1 MSKIKN
7 AKNKLKSRIAAIKKI
22 NDDPKGTVDNVYD
35 TYLSDLPSTDAL
47 FGKKLDDY
55 LERRKKKIDNKE
67 DIFSQIMEIF
77 DSFMGSNRPSP
88 ETIPEPPNRRPDP
101 PKLFSRKR
109 LQLHARNSA
118 QITAENA
125 KRIILDNVKKSF
137 FASDGICGTE
147 QTISVNSLTLK
158 PQEFDF
164 LNVFTVNP
172 TSATGQIVYE
182 PTNTSDGLKV
192 NRELY
197 ESFSGTIFEMLDNN
211 NSILFDMDWN
221 TSNQEW
227 TLSGLMGDGN
237 YNVEEFFNDY
247 YSSIE
252 LPDIEH
258 IIKTS
263 MLMTIQSNE
272 SNPLFDKGMNN
283 VNRLLTKLFAFCGSP
298 TNNQDLVS
306 QNAVDLL
313 NENDQ
318 TLELFFDFDDVE
330 GIDIDGEDARLRK
343 VLRFT
348 DCNNFEVPVNNTTI
362 EDFIKLGYRKSE
374 NELIDSTFIR
384 AATDAS
390 ILSNSTIPIEQLNLS
405 LLNTFILNIPK
416 ALVLSVLTPKIFLPV
431 IIIYKIV
438 KYGIN
443 EVVDVLVSIKNL
455 SLLFFTI
462 VEDLFWFFLREFWK
476 LIKVDLLAF
485 ITRIVLKILK
495 NKHKRYIV
503 IITALISILTKIL
516 EEEINNCFDIFNVVL
531 KSIDLALSAPAPFN
545 IPGILLG
552 FSDFLPG
559 YSQDR
564 ALLNIL
570 ERMENAG
577 VTMGPL
583 FGEDN
588 LLPSIVKSIIDGNTE
603 EIDTNSFVKV
613 SNKQITIPT
622 PLGPIII
629 PPGIL
634 NSSGKLI

>member
-1 MSKIKN
+1 MSKVKN

-22 NDDPKGTVDNVYD
+22 NDDPRGTVDNVYD
-35 TYLSDLPSTDAL
+35 TYLNDLPSTDTL

-77 DSFMGSNRPSP
+77 DSFMGPNRPSP
-88 ETIPEPPNRRPDP
+88 QSPDRRLDP
-101 PKLFSRKR
+101 LNLFSRKR
-109 LQLHARNSA
+109 IQLHARNSA
-118 QITAENA
+118 QITLENA
-125 KRIILDNVKKSF
+125 KRIILDNIKKSF

-172 TSATGQIVYE
+172 TTATGQIVYE

-192 NRELY
+192 NRDLY

-237 YNVEEFFNDY
+237 YNIEEFFNDY

-252 LPDIEH
+252 LPDIGH

-263 MLMTIQSNE
+263 MLMTVQSNE

-306 QNAVDLL
+306 QNAVDLF

-348 DCNNFEVPVNNTTI
+348 DCNNFEVPVNNTMI
-362 EDFIKLGYRKSE
+362 EDFIRLGYRKSE
-374 NELIDSTFIR
+374 NDLIDSTFRR

-390 ILSNSTIPIEQLNLS
+390 TLSNSTIPMEQLNLS

-438 KYGIN
+438 KYGIDQS
-443 EVVDVLVSIKNL
+443 VDVLVSIKNL

-462 VEDLFWFFLREFWK
+462 VKDLFWFFLREFWK
-476 LIKVDLLAF
+476 VIKVELLSF
-485 ITRIVLKILK
+485 ITRIVLRILK

-503 IITALISILTKIL
+503 IITALISILTRIL
-516 EEEINNCFDIFNVVL
+516 EEEIDNCFDIFNVVL
-531 KSIDLALSAPAPFN
+531 KSIDSALSAPAPFN
-545 IPGILLG
+545 LPGILLG
-552 FSDFLPG
+552 FSDRLPG

-564 ALLNIL
+564 AFLNII
-570 ERMENAG
+570 ERIENAG
-577 VTMGPL
+577 ITTGPL
-583 FGEDN
+583 FGEEN
-588 LLPSIVKSIIDGNTE
+588 KLPSIIKSIIDGNTE

-622 PLGPIII
+622 PVGPIII